1 MPPNSQKSFLIK
13 IFFVLKLIF
22 ILLIGFILGTFI
34 YTLTKKYFIFSAQ
47 SVLAVWLISFVFA
60 LITKSSYGSKIF
72 LLYLLL
78 ATILVSFYP
87 FGQGLFIVLLILLGQ
102 KTFKIL

>member
-1 MPPNSQKSFLIK
+1 MPPNNQKSFLMK
-13 IFFVLKLIF
+13 IFSILKLIL
-22 ILLIGFILGTFI
+22 ILAIGFIVGTFI

-47 SVLAVWLISFVFA
+47 SVLAVWLISFIFA

-72 LLYLLL
+72 LFDLLL

-102 KTFKIL
+102 KLFKML